1 MTPWHSG
8 PGSEAYP
15 WRQMSTVRC
24 VPLVTVWWIITPCTG
39 PHGPLWLRLWSR
51 QLPTSTTV
59 SPSALRAARKR
70 AALIGGAMSRALLRA
85 GWAGPAADDQAPVV
99 PVEGEGGALHPRR
112 GMRIRPQHDHDAVAL
127 RPVRRHLVEGADVQ
141 RHVMPRAGDVVAL
154 ERGDPP
160 PGSGGALAGVGV
172 VGPQVVADADRVAL
186 LVAVA
191 AGVV

>member
-8 PGSEAYP
+8 PGRAAYP

-24 VPLVTVWWIITPCTG
+24 VPLVTVGWILTPCTG
-39 PHGPLWLRLWSR
+39 LQRPWWLRLWSR

-59 SPSALRAARKR
+59 SPSAFRAARKR
-70 AALIGGAMSRALLRA
+70 AALIGGAMSGPFLRA
-85 GWAGPAADDQAPVV
+85 GLTGPAADDQLPVL
-99 PVEGEGGALHPRR
+99 PVDGEGVALHPRR

-160 PGSGGALAGVGV
+160 PRSGRALAGVGV
-172 VGPQVVADADRVAL
+172 VRPQVVAHADRVAGL
-186 LVAVA
+186 PPVSP
-191 AGVV
+191 GV